1 MKIKSKIKNLT
12 IISLL
17 TFFLLL
23 PNIGESEENL
33 FLYPD
38 LKIFNSRSLNEVIG
52 GKETGSIYYIE
63 KNKIILWD
71 EANEAKKVKITQLN
85 IFKGDNNI
93 GYSTLIISSK

>member
-38 LKIFNSRSLNEVIG
+38 LKIFNSRSLNEAIG
-52 GKETGSIYYIE
+52 GKETGSICHIE
-63 KNKIILWD
+63 KNKIISWD
-71 EANEAKKVKITQLN
+71 EAKKVEPTQLN
-85 IFKGDNNI
+85 IFEGNNNI
-93 GYSTLIISSK
+93 GYSTLMISSK